1 MKNQLLA
8 EIKQSFTQAKKHCEN
23 NEFLSD
29 PKDALQKKHAHRSK
43 LWINY
48 LAEQLL
54 ISSKKDRP
62 ETEEYL
68 AFYQANKERR
78 QLLGLNEFLFD
89 IVIGKMT
96 NIKTASGFRNQL
108 AKDETLK
115 ALSHAVW
122 IVESEFQ
129 LKNSRAL
136 LVDMNKLI
144 LGKAKNKLFVMSIDN
159 GSRIENWAEETLRL
173 LTKEDDANIFLAKI
187 PHPKDWFNLNVDDI
201 ELIEIS

>member
-29 PKDALQKKHAHRSK
+29 AKDALQKKHAHRSK

-96 NIKTASGFRNQL
+96 NKKQQVDFVTN
-108 AKDETLK
+108 
-115 ALSHAVW
+115 
-122 IVESEFQ
+122 
-129 LKNSRAL
+129 L
-136 LVDMNKLI
+136 LRMK
-144 LGKAKNKLFVMSIDN
+144 
-159 GSRIENWAEETLRL
+159 RLR
-173 LTKEDDANIFLAKI
+173 
-187 PHPKDWFNLNVDDI
+187 H
-201 ELIEIS
+201 

>member
-1 MKNQLLA
+1 MRNQLLV
-8 EIKQSFTQAKKHCEN
+8 EIKKSFIQAKAHSDN
-23 NEFLSD
+23 SEFLSD
-29 PKDALQKKHAHRSK
+29 EKDVLQKKHAYRSK

-48 LAEQLL
+48 LAEHLL

-96 NIKTASGFRNQL
+96 NLETASGFRNSSVEVQ
-108 AKDETLK
+108 TLK
-115 ALSHAVW
+115 AISHAVW

-136 LVDMNKLI
+136 LVDINKLV
-144 LGKAKNKLFVMSIDN
+144 LGKAKNKLFVMSIDKL
-159 GSRIENWAEETLRL
+159 SRIENWAEETLRS

-187 PHPKDWFNLNVDDI
+187 PHPKDWSNLSVDDI
-201 ELIEIS
+201 ELIEIL